1 MEMVDACRAAGLQP
15 VIGSAYRSI
24 DDQIY
29 LHNRK
34 INFYLDKGLAYEDA
48 YAEASTVVAIPGC
61 SEHNLGLAVD
71 LCALSYQILD
81 EGQLKTAE
89 QQWFMAHCHEYGF
102 ILRYLSE
109 KSDLTGII
117 YEPWHYRYVGKEA
130 AMEITERGIC
140 LEEYIA
146 EKYDVNT

>member
-1 MEMVDACRAAGLQP
+1 MISFYIRRLSRTEEDKHYVGGE
-15 VIGSAYRSI
+15 VGNN
-24 DDQIY
+24 Y
-29 LHNRK
+29 LLNAF
-34 INFYLDKGLAYEDA
+34 N
-48 YAEASTVVAIPGC
+48 
-61 SEHNLGLAVD
+61 NLGLAVD

-117 YEPWHYRYVGKEA
+117 
-130 AMEITERGIC
+130 
-140 LEEYIA
+140 
-146 EKYDVNT
+146 